1 MPTTGAML
9 SGDAALLTYHEVMTT
24 DFGLL
29 TKAAT
34 AWDDTAAEFKK
45 IEERYKSAI
54 LPVATGPSWVGV
66 SADAADRRFAGTHY
80 EYRAAQTQA
89 KATAKLLRAGAR
101 RFAELKKTLETARAD
116 AVDAGMKVSEQGRV
130 AYDYDRLTGQQRA
143 DLEADAKALQ
153 KVKENEASW
162 AEYIDAC
169 VKSFDE
175 ADKDLKAS
183 LEAVVK
189 DSVNGSE
196 ANDMTLGGGFNGRAK
211 GAIVEAAPATADGG
225 VSLDLSS
232 LMMDPKKETLS
243 MWAARAQGDIVTRLT
258 GNAEWGRLYS
268 RYVSGTVSIAAFA
281 RATKVSVGGALALI
295 QAYRNPALL
304 NAPSTWT
311 ARLVNGSL
319 HVPQVTSA
327 LNGIAPGARAAI
339 GGSHAL
345 AAQYGSY
352 MKNGALVTPTAS
364 QVNLLTVAEKGGVA
378 NAAKA
383 AGAMRG
389 LGVVG
394 SAGATLYG
402 VANLST
408 YDSEKI
414 AKNPDKFASDLT
426 GTAFN
431 ATLTAAMVAPNPVTV
446 GLAVGTGVIYAG
458 ALAWENRENIAD
470 AWNTSTEW
478 VGDKAE
484 DIGEGIVSGASKV
497 GKFLNPFD

>member
-1 MPTTGAML
+1 
-9 SGDAALLTYHEVMTT
+9 MTT
-24 DFGLL
+24 DFGALD
-29 TKAAT
+29 TAAT
-34 AWDDTAAEFKK
+34 AWDKVAEELGKA
-45 IEERYKSAI
+45 EGRYQSAVR
-54 LPVATGPSWVGV
+54 PVSTHSGWVGV
-66 SADAADRRFAGTHY
+66 SAGTADRRFAGTAY

-89 KATAKLLRAGAR
+89 KATAKVLRAGRERFTELRRVLESAR
-101 RFAELKKTLETARAD
+101 KD

-130 AYDYDRLTGQQRA
+130 AYDFDRLTSRERA
-143 DLEADAKALQ
+143 DLQADPKALQ
-153 KVKENEASW
+153 DVKENEAAW
-162 AEYIDAC
+162 AEYLTAC

-189 DSVNGSE
+189 DALVGG
-196 ANDMTLGGGFNGRAK
+196 AADDMTFGTGFNGQAK
-211 GAIVEAAPATADGG
+211 GDLVAAATPKAEDE

-232 LMMDPKKETLS
+232 LLMDPRTETLS
-243 MWAARAQGDIVTRLT
+243 MWSARAQGDLVTKLS
-258 GNAEWGRLYS
+258 GNPEWGRLYS
-268 RYVSGTVSIAAFA
+268 RYVSGAVSIAAFA
-281 RATKVSVGGALALI
+281 RAASVSIPGAFGLI
-295 QAYRNPALL
+295 KAYREAGTLM
-304 NAPSTWT
+304 NAPGTLT
-311 ARLVNGSL
+311 ARLVSSNPA
-319 HVPQVTSA
+319 V
-327 LNGIAPGARAAI
+327 PGASKPLSASAAARSVL
-339 GGSHAL
+339 GGSHAV

-352 MKNGALVTPTAS
+352 MKNSTLITPTAA
-364 QVNLLTVAEKGGVA
+364 QANLITVAENGGLA

-383 AGAMRG
+383 AGAIRG
-389 LGVVG
+389 LGIVG

-414 AKNPDKFASDLT
+414 AQNPDKFASDLT

-431 ATLTAAMVAPNPVTV
+431 ASLTVAMVAPNPVTV

-470 AWNTSTEW
+470 AWDASTDW

-484 DIGEGIVSGASKV
+484 DLGKDIASGASKV